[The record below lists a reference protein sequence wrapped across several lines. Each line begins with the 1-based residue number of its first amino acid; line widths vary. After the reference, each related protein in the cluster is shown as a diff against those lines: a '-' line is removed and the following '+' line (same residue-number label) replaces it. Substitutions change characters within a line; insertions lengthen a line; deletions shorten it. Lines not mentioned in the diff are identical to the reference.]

1 MVCRNNVPSAEKQ
14 TQDAK
19 SRGLRQSALKH
30 TASSTLWVQV
40 PDWFTQIGA
49 HMTMLIAVDNANQIW
64 AISTELE
71 EADVA
76 IAGTATSKEALELG
90 N

>member
-1 MVCRNNVPSAEKQ
+1 
-14 TQDAK
+14 
-19 SRGLRQSALKH
+19 
-30 TASSTLWVQV
+30 
-40 PDWFTQIGA
+40 
-49 HMTMLIAVDNANQIW
+49 MTMLIAVDNANQIW

-76 IAGTATSKEALELG
+76 IAGTATSKEALGLG